1 MQTAEERLE
10 RNRANQK
17 RQRERKR
24 RYLNAV
30 KTAIG
35 CEECGYNVHPC
46 TLHFD
51 HIDPTTKLFGI
62 GDVRASMTKMIAEI
76 AKCRVLCANCHSLH
90 SYEEKHF
97 LLAK

>member
-10 RNRANQK
+10 RDRANQK

-35 CEECGYNVHPC
+35 CEECRYNEHPC
-46 TLHFD
+46 ALQFD
-51 HIDPTTKLFGI
+51 HIDPDTKLFGI
-62 GDVRASMTKMIAEI
+62 GDVHASMAKMIAEI
-76 AKCRVLCANCHSLH
+76 AKCRVLCANCHALR
-90 SYEEKHF
+90 SYAEKHF